1 MFISDDLKRE
11 DNQSVHHNPCVRLS
25 VSAAYSDHFVSRS
38 VTCSVVHSLHDYA
51 NTSFDKL
58 RFNTKMC
65 AAKAASNK
73 CIKNSV
79 YKDGK
84 HVKEI
89 DGNPGSIGSLGEFCG
104 AFHHVPKR
112 ENGCLAQT
120 SCIIGE
126 KNNINDEPK
135 TVVALVKFEPKE
147 GEPFLRRYTNC
158 YSKQKHAE
166 EHFVHDVKANI
177 CSFGEL
183 ENVTMYITLQPCH
196 KSVSDTK
203 GTKENWSCCDILIKL
218 KEEELK
224 GVKIVIKPTHLSQ
237 AGWKENEKKEGYN
250 ILIKNA
256 EEGIKKMINSG
267 IRLEKMKVEDWEFL
281 WSLVENSE
289 KYKEEIQNDRR
300 KSLDNKINEDL
311 EKIKKNKGEED
322 EEDKGEEDEEEETKE
337 KKTKE
342 KKTKEKLIRIG
353 NKK

>member
-1 MFISDDLKRE
+1 
-11 DNQSVHHNPCVRLS
+11 
-25 VSAAYSDHFVSRS
+25 
-38 VTCSVVHSLHDYA
+38 
-51 NTSFDKL
+51 
-58 RFNTKMC
+58 MC
-65 AAKAASNK
+65 AAKAASNI

-104 AFHHVPKR
+104 ACYHVPK
-112 ENGCLAQT
+112 NKSGCLAQT
-120 SCIIGE
+120 SCIIGKE
-126 KNNINDEPK
+126 ENINAEPK

-183 ENVTMYITLQPCH
+183 EKVTMYITMQPCH

-237 AGWKENEKKEGYN
+237 AGWRIKEEKKGYN
-250 ILIKNA
+250 TLIKNA
-256 EEGIKKMINSG
+256 EEGIRNMIRSG
-267 IRLEKMKVEDWEFL
+267 ISLEKMKVEDWKFL
-281 WSLVENSE
+281 WRLVEDPE
-289 KYKEEIQNDRR
+289 KDKEEIPNDRR
-300 KSLDNKINEDL
+300 KSLDNKINTDL
-311 EKIKKNKGEED
+311 EKIKKVKKEGEEDEGEDEEGEED
-322 EEDKGEEDEEEETKE
+322 EEEEEEETKE

-342 KKTKEKLIRIG
+342 KKMKEKKMKEKLIWTKH
-353 NKK
+353 KK